1 MVVLQTYLDIVP
13 DGLLYITSLGSNAI
27 FRLVPKTLADGDRG
41 LFGAVGRNTQFLYF
55 VVAIA
60 GIGFAAGGTL
70 AYRRR
75 RRRRKSSGRKKP
87 PQN

>member
-27 FRLVPKTLADGDRG
+27 FRLVPKTMADGDGDRG

-70 AYRRR
+70 A
-75 RRRRKSSGRKKP
+75 
-87 PQN
+87 

>member
-1 MVVLQTYLDIVP
+1 VLQTYLDIVP

-55 VVAIA
+55 VVAI
-60 GIGFAAGGTL
+60 GFAAGGTL

-75 RRRRKSSGRKKP
+75 RRRRSSGRKKP